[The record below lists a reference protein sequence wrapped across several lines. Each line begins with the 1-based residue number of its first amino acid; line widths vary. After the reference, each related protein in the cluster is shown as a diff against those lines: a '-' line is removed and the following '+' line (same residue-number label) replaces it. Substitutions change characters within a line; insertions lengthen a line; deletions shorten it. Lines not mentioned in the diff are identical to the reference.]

1 MSKDDDHKINNSSE
15 VINMPTT
22 LNSVRE
28 YNLEK
33 ALNQGVKEKRLMQ
46 SGKLPKK
53 TWKELKNELQK
64 EKQ

>member
-33 ALNQGVKEKRLMQ
+33 ALNQGVKEMRLMQ